1 MTSRITLAVA
11 LAIAAFGALAT
22 PASARW
28 EGDGHWQQDNRWHD
42 NNNRNYGYQY
52 RAPPVVYAT
61 PYNYGYRAPPVIYNN
76 TPGLTIQIR

>member
-1 MTSRITLAVA
+1 MIPCTEPNPRLTV
-11 LAIAAFGALAT
+11 AT

-42 NNNRNYGYQY
+42 NNYRNYGYQY

-61 PYNYGYRAPPVIYNN
+61 PYNYGYRAPPVIYNS
-76 TPGLTIQIR
+76 TPGFTIQIR